1 MFFTYEYACTAIH
14 RSYVPQLALNE
25 KVCVPETCNSLL
37 LADYLSSFDMSSQ
50 PSTMTKKKRI
60 AEVGRSLRRSSTM
73 NLCSKQAQ
81 LEQVAQD
88 HTQLQFQIS
97 PGTETPQTFQASCSR
112 VWLLWP
118 QWKGFFLC
126 LNVIS
131 SVWMYWLSLVLL
143 GLRLC
148 KLRVCSRQ
156 SSQPLVCNKKHWPFS
171 SAAKLQAE
179 QELLPWCHKSE
190 ACSPRHCEGLW
201 QLWLC
206 LPFSSYNWSSG
217 SCSYKVLEKISSNS
231 FPCLWCNAV
240 CSPRAAL
247 LVGDIDILLVHTSC
261 S

>member
-1 MFFTYEYACTAIH
+1 MFFTYECACTAIH

-88 HTQLQFQIS
+88 NTQLQFQIS
-97 PGTETPQTFQASCSR
+97 PGTETPQTFQAYCSR
-112 VWLLWP
+112 VWLPWP

-131 SVWMYWLSLVLL
+131 SVWMHWLSLVLL

-156 SSQPLVCNKKHWPFS
+156 SSQPLVCNQNTDLVLQLPNFRQS
-171 SAAKLQAE
+171 RSCFPDATSRKL
-179 QELLPWCHKSE
+179 
-190 ACSPRHCEGLW
+190 
-201 QLWLC
+201 
-206 LPFSSYNWSSG
+206 
-217 SCSYKVLEKISSNS
+217 
-231 FPCLWCNAV
+231 
-240 CSPRAAL
+240 AAL
-247 LVGDIDILLVHTSC
+247 TIVRVSDTSDFACPSLHTIGVQAPAATRSWRRSHQTPFLVSDAMQSVAHVQLFYLVTQIFC
-261 S
+261 